1 MGNISPIFKEGERGA
16 GVSRVWT
23 PVDLFSNPCS
33 QALSPP
39 GCFSLASSRPNH
51 RENKTDLKSAS
62 YRLIHNKHLGT
73 RVVEFSQT
81 GR

>member
-16 GVSRVWT
+16 GVSGVWT
-23 PVDLFSNPCS
+23 PVDLSLNPCS

-39 GCFSLASSRPNH
+39 SRFSLALSQLNH

-62 YRLIHNKHLGT
+62 SRLTHNKYLGT
-73 RVVEFSQT
+73 KVVDFSQT